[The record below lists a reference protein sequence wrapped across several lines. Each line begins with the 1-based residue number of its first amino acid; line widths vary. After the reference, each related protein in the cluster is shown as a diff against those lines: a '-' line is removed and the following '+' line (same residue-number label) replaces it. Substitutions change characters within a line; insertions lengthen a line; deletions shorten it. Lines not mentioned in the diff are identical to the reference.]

1 MTILADIKQMA
12 NDMSLMSGALM
23 QVEDDMGKVKDS
35 SQLMSKQM
43 DYMLRS
49 TFPNL
54 TKEIQNQTHMFNGLI
69 YNLQKITP
77 AVQKTTQV
85 QASYS
90 KSIASSASTVLTLT
104 KAQEEL
110 GIQLNK
116 KGDGFVRNG
125 LKVNEYGEMLNNAGE
140 KVNNFN
146 KRTALMQ
153 SLAREMNKDGEK
165 NIGFLK
171 GFSKYTELGGN
182 TMEYLAEF
190 LTSSREELTIFGMEA
205 AKARKVL
212 YGFAPPGTFR
222 VLNKFSSVLQFV
234 GGTYRKMGA
243 DGKNAREE
251 IKKLN
256 KAMRIAE
263 AEGSTKEVEA
273 FTKQI
278 KELEDAMNPSLVS
291 NFFGTIMKA
300 TRIPMPKGNI
310 LDVLLNTGKQ
320 LVGMEKAEGIDSLQ
334 DFAARFAGGHEAGD
348 FLTGGRKKRAR
359 ETQERGRQVLQ
370 AGSAYAATGQSFMF
384 GKGAKASRAG
394 FKELSEASKRQEAYV
409 KQMAEALKA
418 AEASKAAGG
427 PASAAFSFDDGK
439 GNPNSVTDYGVLS
452 EELLIEGLEG
462 ALDTKQELEETMLAN
477 HPYYRRMKKVQK
489 FAMGI
494 GSMLKTF
501 ISFAIKMT
509 FGFMLLALGIVAIL
523 KVIGPTFMSV
533 FEGMRDTLQPFFD
546 FFYAG
551 LNEVWEGAQALWS
564 AVFEGGSFDEAVGA
578 IIKISVGLLRTAIG
592 FIGVIIPLAV
602 VSLGKLALAILNRG
616 KEFFLNTS
624 IKWQKKVG
632 VVLAAVAFFIATFW
646 FQMSIFPALLVGLM
660 IYALGKLLGFYQT
673 GGVVNKPIQIVGE
686 KGPEIAALPRGTRV
700 YNNADSRRMAKSS
713 GGGTVNNYNI
723 TINAKDTSD
732 KEMRRIAAQI
742 GKMINREVNRGTSS
756 SYS

>member
-1 MTILADIKQMA
+1 VTILADIKQMA
-12 NDMSLMSGALM
+12 NDINAMSGALM

-43 DYMLRS
+43 HYMLTS

-77 AVQKTTQV
+77 AVQQTTQV

-104 KAQEEL
+104 KAQEAL

-234 GGTYRKMGA
+234 GGTYRKMGD

-251 IKKLN
+251 IKKLK
-256 KAMRIAE
+256 KAMIVAE
-263 AEGSTKEVEA
+263 AEGSTEEVEA

-278 KELEDAMNPSLVS
+278 KALEDSMNPSLVS

-310 LDVLLNTGKQ
+310 FDVLMNTGKQ
-320 LVGMEKAEGIDSLQ
+320 LAGMDKTKGVDSLQ

-359 ETQERGRQVLQ
+359 MVQERGERFLQ
-370 AGSAYAATGQSFMF
+370 SGQYAATGQSFMF
-384 GKGAKASRAG
+384 GKGAKASREG
-394 FKELSEASKRQEAYV
+394 FKALQEHMELYNNYIKDIISEIKEVEAGTKTTGTV
-409 KQMAEALKA
+409 KVWDEATQTHVDKQLDAEAMQEIL
-418 AEASKAAGG
+418 
-427 PASAAFSFDDGK
+427 
-439 GNPNSVTDYGVLS
+439 
-452 EELLIEGLEG
+452 EEQ
-462 ALDTKQELEETMLAN
+462 LDNKQDLEETMLTN
-477 HPYYRRMKKVQK
+477 HPYYRKMKKFQK

-494 GSMLKTF
+494 GSVLKTF
-501 ISFAIKMT
+501 LSFAIKMT
-509 FGFMLLALGIVAIL
+509 FGFMLLALGIVAIV
-523 KVIGPTFMSV
+523 KVIGPTFMSA
-533 FEGMRDTLQPFFD
+533 FEGMRDTLSLFFN
-546 FFYAG
+546 FFYEG

-564 AVFEGGSFDEAVGA
+564 AVFEGGSFDEAVNA
-578 IIKISVGLLRTAIG
+578 IVKIAVGLLQTAIG
-592 FIGVIIPLAV
+592 FIGVMIPLAV
-602 VSLGKLALAILNRG
+602 VTLGKLAYAIYKRG
-616 KEFFLNTS
+616 KEFFFSTS
-624 IKWQKKVG
+624 VKWQKKVG
-632 VVLAAVAFFIATFW
+632 VALAIVVFFVATFW
-646 FQMSIFPALLVGLM
+646 FKLYLFPAIIVALM
-660 IYALGKLLGFYQT
+660 VYALGKMLGFYQT
-673 GGVVNKPIQIVGE
+673 GGVVNKPMQIVGE

-700 YNNADSRRMAKSS
+700 YNNADSRRIAKSS
-713 GGGTVNNYNI
+713 GRGTVNNYNI